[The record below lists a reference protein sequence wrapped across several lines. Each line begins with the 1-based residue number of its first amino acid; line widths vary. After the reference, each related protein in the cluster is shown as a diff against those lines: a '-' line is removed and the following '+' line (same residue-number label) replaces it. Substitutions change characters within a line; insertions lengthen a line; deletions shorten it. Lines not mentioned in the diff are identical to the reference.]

1 MGWRK
6 GRLERNLLV
15 VEVVSAASEASDED
29 VDSFSGP
36 VSVTRVHFEAM
47 WIGWKATACFRIDS
61 KLQSKDSRGT
71 DLDLMVTF
79 GRKNNCR
86 CFVVG
91 CWPSVNVM
99 SSIVWMGTD
108 QSCQIVTDMQPAEDA
123 RGKVL

>member
-1 MGWRK
+1 M
-6 GRLERNLLV
+6 ERNLLV

-86 CFVVG
+86 LFRCWLLAVG
-91 CWPSVNVM
+91 QRDVFHRVDGDRP
-99 SSIVWMGTD
+99 
-108 QSCQIVTDMQPAEDA
+108 
-123 RGKVL
+123 VLSDRD